1 MIRREALLPCQLQQ
15 QKGYTINGTELL
27 RIFEASS
34 SHDEPAIKTIKYK
47 QVKPKKNQ
55 RE

>member
-1 MIRREALLPCQLQQ
+1 MIQHEALLPCQLQK
-15 QKGYTINGTELL
+15 QKGYTINGTEFL

-34 SHDEPAIKTIKYK
+34 SHDEAAIRAMKYK

-55 RE
+55 HE